1 MCARGK
7 GALVVPNRGTHSPEA
22 GRPMGTTDRA
32 AFAAARRIVI
42 KVGTSTL
49 THRDGR
55 LNEQYVGELARQIR
69 QVKPDHDVVLVTS
82 GAIRAGMERLGL
94 KRRPKSIASLQANA
108 AVGQGLLMQVY
119 HQAFYWHGMT
129 VAQVLLTREGLA
141 QRSGYLNAC
150 RAFAALFEYGVVPI
164 VNENDTVAVED
175 IRFGDNDM
183 LAALVACAV
192 SADLLLILSDVDGL
206 HEVDA
211 ESGAITDRLIREVP
225 VLSAEVLRHGKDSTT
240 LAGTGGMVS
249 KLHAAQRATRAG
261 AAVVIAHGKENDV
274 IPRVVSGECLGTR
287 FAPDPNG
294 LRSRKRW
301 VAFAPVAVGTI
312 VVNAGAKESLTR
324 RNSSLLPVGVV
335 RVDGEFAAGDL
346 VAIADESGWEIGRG
360 LSAFSSAEVE
370 RVKGHHSHDIA
381 GLLGAGR
388 GDVVVHRDNLV
399 VGDFEE

>member
-1 MCARGK
+1 M
-7 GALVVPNRGTHSPEA
+7 VPNRGTHSPEA

-287 FAPDPNG
+287 FAP
-294 LRSRKRW
+294 
-301 VAFAPVAVGTI
+301 VAVGTI

-346 VAIADESGWEIGRG
+346 GAIADESGWEIGRG